1 MSTALR
7 VGLPHPRPLPP
18 RWARGYSSL
27 RQHGFGFTTLAIV
40 ALVVGV
46 PLATGLGMS
55 LHVGLPGRAGPLSF
69 ENFGKAYLD
78 PTLLDILWTTL
89 RFAAGTVLVALVFAV
104 PLVWLVHRTDMPGKG
119 AIFVLTIATLLV
131 PVFLGAMGW
140 ILLFS
145 PQIGLANALAKT
157 LFGLKDAPFSIYNI
171 PGMAVVQGLSLVPAC
186 FFMLGAAFRAM
197 DPALEEA
204 SLTAGAG
211 RLKALFTVTL
221 PLAWPAIAA
230 VMVYMFM
237 LAVSLFE
244 VPAIIGWP
252 SRIFVLSSLVY
263 FAVNPSVG
271 LPSYGL
277 AGAYGVLMVGLG
289 VLLAVFYFRIAR
301 NTRKYAVVTGRGY
314 RPALLELGV
323 WRWPALGFV
332 GFYSLL
338 ALVMPLLALLWTAL
352 LPHAEALS
360 MDALHDLTLS
370 NFEAIPQY
378 VGLKPFLNTALL
390 VLLAPT
396 VAVGLSVLVSW
407 VTMRQQFPLRGVL
420 DGLAFMPQAVPHIL
434 FAAALAYLALV
445 YRAWLPI
452 YGSVFIIILVDGIA
466 FLAYGSRTLN
476 NAMIQLHQELEE
488 SGRVCGSSRL
498 QALRTIVLP
507 LIAGAV
513 FNAWLFIC
521 LLSYREV
528 TVALL
533 LRGSNNLVLSTLLWT
548 LWTNGRAE
556 EVGALGVVLI
566 AVTLLIAW
574 AARGLLSR
582 GLQAAHMSS

>member
-1 MSTALR
+1 
-7 VGLPHPRPLPP
+7 
-18 RWARGYSSL
+18 
-27 RQHGFGFTTLAIV
+27 
-40 ALVVGV
+40 
-46 PLATGLGMS
+46 
-55 LHVGLPGRAGPLSF
+55 
-69 ENFGKAYLD
+69 
-78 PTLLDILWTTL
+78 
-89 RFAAGTVLVALVFAV
+89 
-104 PLVWLVHRTDMPGKG
+104 
-119 AIFVLTIATLLV
+119 VLTIATLLV

-314 RPALLELGV
+314 RDPAVEAGGHLDVVDRQHVRRVGHRQQQGLLVDVTDRHRARTAGRGDRDEVGRRHV
-323 WRWPALGFV
+323 DVVDVEIDEVEAVALGHRARELIGV
-332 GFYSLL
+332 DD
-338 ALVMPLLALLWTAL
+338 ALV
-352 LPHAEALS
+352 E
-360 MDALHDLTLS
+360 
-370 NFEAIPQY
+370 
-378 VGLKPFLNTALL
+378 
-390 VLLAPT
+390 
-396 VAVGLSVLVSW
+396 
-407 VTMRQQFPLRGVL
+407 QQ
-420 DGLAFMPQAVPHIL
+420 
-434 FAAALAYLALV
+434 
-445 YRAWLPI
+445 
-452 YGSVFIIILVDGIA
+452 
-466 FLAYGSRTLN
+466 
-476 NAMIQLHQELEE
+476 
-488 SGRVCGSSRL
+488 
-498 QALRTIVLP
+498 
-507 LIAGAV
+507 
-513 FNAWLFIC
+513 
-521 LLSYREV
+521 
-528 TVALL
+528 L
-533 LRGSNNLVLSTLLWT
+533 LR
-548 LWTNGRAE
+548 RMA
-556 EVGALGVVLI
+556 
-566 AVTLLIAW
+566 
-574 AARGLLSR
+574 GLT
-582 GLQAAHMSS
+582 